1 LKLEPGA
8 VITEPGNSE
17 KNETGG
23 WRSFRPVI
31 KDEKCKRCGIC
42 WMFCPDMAISPKEP
56 YQIDYRY
63 CKGCGI
69 CANECPFKAIE
80 MVEEEK

>member
-17 KNETGG
+17 RNETGS

-31 KDEKCKRCGIC
+31 NGEKCKRCGIC
-42 WMFCPDMAISPKEP
+42 WMFCPDMAISPGDP

-80 MVEEEK
+80 MVEEKK